1 MASTGRQQT
10 RQHRGKFDVNNDGF
24 ITLGDLR
31 KFFESSSKERC
42 GLEFSKVRVLDDELQ
57 LLAEALHG
65 AQAATPPR
73 PPPSMPSPP
82 APPEP
87 SAADKAWVSVSVL
100 GVVGRFRLYGLRS
113 LEPEEL
119 FWASFQA
126 LLFRLPD
133 QPDAQQVLRSSF
145 LRLRNAQGDIAAADV
160 LSVLASYEVP
170 ANQLPL
176 RSLRRVLQWLGV
188 EARSL
193 EEVLP
198 AAQLPGPGDAQEP
211 EFRLRLQKLRI
222 VYQDFAQRLEKGLG
236 RAQLQLRPPEA
247 LAVPAPPS
255 HPVDFEARC
264 HAAQARESAAN
275 RRCVVL
281 EQEVRT
287 KDRIAKELQ
296 RQVGELDSL
305 VERLESE
312 LYEER
317 GSKVNL
323 MAQLNA
329 SVPKA
334 EVDPKL
340 RQLEEL
346 KFQVEQ
352 SSLALKQSKD
362 LARVCAAQAESYEQ
376 LVKRRQQEVRHLQE
390 SVKML
395 QAGDEVA
402 NTVGKLQYRLLLSQ
416 WEKGNIQRQLQT
428 ATQDLRQA
436 RRELLENEEQVEQ
449 ERHEHDQTEELLRQR
464 LTEASTQAAQLAEQS
479 AAAMPVDK
487 ARQLTSR
494 LEEISSRK
502 MELEERLSNVRLEL
516 LRNQAETDS
525 CRLRAQQAQELL
537 VELKALDPDSE
548 APRQRLL
555 DMAKKLADSKLQ
567 ELQHKRSLEIVKE
580 QHQQLE
586 KARQADEKEIQN
598 LQREVANAESKLA
611 DQEQQWRAKVLEAQ
625 GAAPATAAIRRTG
638 QISIEALEEIQGKVS
653 ERDARIAVLES
664 DLQRA
669 KADQESAVAEE
680 RGKVRKLELE
690 LGLVAEGDTAKL
702 RQALRAEH
710 DSEVAQISQA
720 AQESVQTLQQLLDQT
735 EEHLQRQQQETGRLH
750 QSLSEHRAKHTEETM
765 QLQQEIAGL
774 RQELLQVRHH
784 QQADVGASAR
794 LSPLPPPPLDE
805 SARLGDSIGSEAF
818 GGMAGLGERLD
829 EQREQV
835 VSLHHRLEQQQEE
848 FQSLL
853 DQQHQEA
860 RRREEQLRGREER
873 LHQEYQAREQR
884 LLDLQEAQRHQRDQE
899 LLRIK
904 EELASLQHSE
914 TSGANEAHQRLHEQV
929 AEAQKHA
936 DLALQHN
943 AMAEQNRL
951 SAESWQRKAEE
962 FEAEL
967 QKERQKHQ
975 DSTMRKQQASLRK
988 QLAKKEEQLG
998 SLRKAVEELK
1008 DRVVQLT
1015 IRNESEELESGNARR
1030 AESEV
1035 RKRITGQEEKVQTL
1049 KDQVV
1054 RLSKQ
1059 LQEQKAQATHEA
1071 ARAGELDSREAVL
1084 GQLLEAAAAQLAEK
1098 AAEARRFEEQLVRQ
1112 TRRAT
1117 EAEEALRG
1125 ERGVAEGE
1133 VKIAKKEGQ
1142 AAAEANARRVG
1153 ALLER
1158 VEVLQ
1163 AERLELS
1170 AKLHG
1175 AEASLAL
1182 LRGASRSGAPVEAVA
1197 SLAEAKERLRGEQH
1211 LRQALQEEVRDLSA
1225 QLEMMAGA
1233 RVEQKTL
1240 SSPSPLQEL
1249 TSQALGSPLHQGTSR
1264 SGSRSP
1270 ASRSPVPRSLKQ
1282 ASELAARCGQLQA
1295 EVASL
1300 KARSS
1305 VLEQENDDLKLRVAS
1320 DGDAM
1325 TASASAAEID
1335 MLKGSLENVNAQNRA
1350 LATEIEAERLRHRAV
1365 YRNQG
1370 EEELRRLQQQLNQA
1384 YQSLAAER
1392 QRIGVLSQAL
1402 EVERHMRVAPNT
1414 SDSSSAVALATAR
1427 ATIADLQQRLD
1438 EALKARIQLPAASH
1452 PREAELAARVE
1463 ELMRENTQLR
1473 RQVASPGRGASVEVP
1488 QLQARIQELLR
1499 ENLALQ
1505 QRAAG
1510 SISPLPPVPATP
1522 VAPLT
1527 SAPPVAAVPVAATA
1541 PSPDTVALTA
1551 LQQQVAQLQA
1561 RVQELLRENHD
1572 IQRRRSPSPPQSGDA
1587 GALAASRRQVEELQA
1602 RLQDVLRENLELQR
1616 RSQSPIPAGDAA
1628 ALAAARRQNEELQVK
1643 VQELLCETELL
1654 RRSQSPAPSGDAA
1667 ALAGA
1672 RRQNEELQG
1681 RVQELQRENQELQR
1695 RAADP
1700 ASGALALAA
1709 ARRQNEELQVRV
1721 QELLRENLELQRPQ
1735 GPQGPPPPP
1744 GDNASALAAA
1754 RGENEELQA
1763 RVQELQREN
1772 LALQQQSQAPP
1783 PPVPD
1788 NFGAFD
1794 LVLGAAKRQN
1804 EELEAR
1810 VQELVR
1816 ENLHLQQRSPS
1827 PPGVS
1832 GEAALRRQNEELQ
1845 ARVQGVLR
1853 DNLELQRRSP
1863 SPPGAVLSEGDVLA
1877 AAQQKNEDLQVRCL
1891 DLIQENDALRQQLQ
1905 ERGLSPS
1912 PRRDLSPQRPSR
1924 RPAAEALRSALQQK
1938 ELSLVQLLTDLD
1950 PQMHGKVSFEAFRL
1964 ACNRHRLPLQAEDF
1978 AKLAGALNLD
1988 KRGFFAKEDLLRAF
2002 RSAEVVRSAPASS
2015 SAASR
2020 GRKAAEGPGTQGRGG
2035 SREAAPPSAVG
2046 AVEAKHRRQLEHL
2059 ESRLF
2064 QSEEEKR
2071 GLQQELEALR
2081 REDTAREEALQKP
2094 RALSVLLSAGDAAP
2108 PIIKELK
2115 LEVKGTRE
2123 LRDKLYNAEMQLES
2137 YKRRLEV
2144 DARQELEK
2152 ERHVVKQLQAE
2163 LEEKERTVA
2172 ELIFDLRRA
2181 RNASS
2186 EGDWAQRE
2194 EEYMRLD
2201 LQLRKLEGELASS
2214 RRAERDMADRLLQAE
2229 HVAMELRFDRE
2240 QVHLRSSRLE
2250 SRILELELLTGG
2262 DSPRQRHSP
2271 LKTGA
2276 GAAAANLQSRKER
2289 NLENVI
2295 EGLERVV
2302 NQQKAEN
2309 QRLKVALDRRP
2320 DERRGRGRAE
2330 VERLRKRVEE
2340 LESALPRRQDS
2351 HQPPE
2356 GPALEAYRRELAA
2369 KEEVILKLQERLRE
2383 GPSAEPPEM
2392 KRLLQ
2397 ELSELRQARS
2407 EDGQALDEAQRA
2419 LQEAEMT
2426 EKRYLEVVRENR
2438 KLRQDLSALEDD
2450 GFWKEIESLQARNQE
2465 AVSLAKES
2473 HEVLLRCGAHAG
2485 VDISSLAARL
2495 ETFAAAG

>member
-1 MASTGRQQT
+1 
-10 RQHRGKFDVNNDGF
+10 
-24 ITLGDLR
+24 
-31 KFFESSSKERC
+31 
-42 GLEFSKVRVLDDELQ
+42 
-57 LLAEALHG
+57 
-65 AQAATPPR
+65 
-73 PPPSMPSPP
+73 
-82 APPEP
+82 
-87 SAADKAWVSVSVL
+87 
-100 GVVGRFRLYGLRS
+100 
-113 LEPEEL
+113 
-119 FWASFQA
+119 
-126 LLFRLPD
+126 
-133 QPDAQQVLRSSF
+133 
-145 LRLRNAQGDIAAADV
+145 
-160 LSVLASYEVP
+160 
-170 ANQLPL
+170 
-176 RSLRRVLQWLGV
+176 VLQWLGV

-198 AAQLPGPGDAQEP
+198 AAQLPNPGDAQEP

-247 LAVPAPPS
+247 LVVPAPPS
-255 HPVDFEARC
+255 PPADLEARC

-296 RQVGELDSL
+296 RQVGELDHL

-329 SVPKA
+329 SLPKA
-334 EVDPKL
+334 EVEPKL

-346 KFQVEQ
+346 KFQVDQ

-376 LVKRRQQEVRHLQE
+376 LVKRRQQEVRNLQE

-402 NTVGKLQYRLLLSQ
+402 NTVGKLQYRLLLCQ
-416 WEKGNIQRQLQT
+416 WEKGNVQRQLQT

-449 ERHEHDQTEELLRQR
+449 ERQEHDQTEELLRHR
-464 LTEASTQAAQLAEQS
+464 LTEASAQAAQLAEQS

-502 MELEERLSNVRLEL
+502 MELEERLSKVRLEL

-537 VELKALDPDSE
+537 MELKALDPDSE

-555 DMAKKLADSKLQ
+555 EMAKKLADSKLQ

-625 GAAPATAAIRRTG
+625 GAAPATAVRRVG

-664 DLQRA
+664 DLQKS
-669 KADQESAVAEE
+669 KADRESAVAEE
-680 RGKVRKLELE
+680 RAKVRKLELE
-690 LGLVAEGDTAKL
+690 LGLVAEGDMAKL

-710 DSEVAQISQA
+710 DAEVAQISQA

-735 EEHLQRQQQETGRLH
+735 EEHLQRQQQDTARLH
-750 QSLSEHRAKHTEETM
+750 QNLSEQRAKHAEETM

-774 RQELLQVRHH
+774 RQELFQIRH
-784 QQADVGASAR
+784 QQQSDVGASAR
-794 LSPLPPPPLDE
+794 LSPLPPPPPDE

-818 GGMAGLGERLD
+818 GGMEGLGNRLD

-835 VSLHHRLEQQQEE
+835 VSLHHRLEQQHEE

-884 LLDLQEAQRHQRDQE
+884 LLDLQEAQRQQRDQE

-904 EELASLQHSE
+904 EELASLHSAN
-914 TSGANEAHQRLHEQV
+914 GANAEAQQQREEQV
-929 AEAQKHA
+929 AEAQRHA

-943 AMAEQNRL
+943 ALAEQNRL
-951 SAESWQRKAEE
+951 SAESWQRKAAEL
-962 FEAEL
+962 EAEL

-975 DSTMRKQQASLRK
+975 ESTMRKQQASLRR
-988 QLAKKEEQLG
+988 QLANKEEQLG

-1015 IRNESEELESGNARR
+1015 IRNEREEMESGNARR

-1035 RKRITGQEEKVQTL
+1035 RKRITGQGEKMQNL
-1049 KDQVV
+1049 KDQVA

-1071 ARAGELDSREAVL
+1071 ARAGELDSREAAL
-1084 GQLLEAAAAQLAEK
+1084 GQLLEASAAQLAEK
-1098 AAEARRFEEQLVRQ
+1098 AAEARRFEELLLRQ

-1133 VKIAKKEGQ
+1133 VKLVMKEGQ

-1158 VEVLQ
+1158 LEALQ

-1170 AKLHG
+1170 SKLHG
-1175 AEASLAL
+1175 AEAALAV
-1182 LRGASRSGAPVEAVA
+1182 LRGTARGGASVEAVA
-1197 SLAEAKERLRGEQH
+1197 NMAALKERLREEQD
-1211 LRQALQEEVRDLSA
+1211 LRQALQEEVRDLST
-1225 QLEMMAGA
+1225 QLEMAGP
-1233 RVEQKTL
+1233 RVDQKTL
-1240 SSPSPLQEL
+1240 SSPSPLREL
-1249 TSQALGSPLHQGTSR
+1249 TSQAPGSPLRQGTSR

-1270 ASRSPVPRSLKQ
+1270 SASRSPAPRSLKQ

-1295 EVASL
+1295 EVAAL
-1300 KARSS
+1300 KARST

-1320 DGDAM
+1320 DADPV
-1325 TASASAAEID
+1325 SASAEME
-1335 MLKGSLENVNAQNRA
+1335 MLRGSLENVNAQNRV

-1365 YRNQG
+1365 YRSQG
-1370 EEELRRLQQQLNQA
+1370 EEEELRRLKQQLNQA

-1392 QRIGVLSQAL
+1392 QRISVLSQAL

-1414 SDSSSAVALATAR
+1414 SDSSSAVAMATAR

-1438 EALKARIQLPAASH
+1438 EALKARVQLPPTGQ
-1452 PREAELAARVE
+1452 PREAELVAQVE
-1463 ELMRENTQLR
+1463 ELLRENTQLR
-1473 RQVASPGRGASVEVP
+1473 RQVASPGTVRASAEQQVL
-1488 QLQARIQELLR
+1488 QLQARIQQLLR
-1499 ENLALQ
+1499 ENMSL
-1505 QRAAG
+1505 QRAAE
-1510 SISPLPPVPATP
+1510 SAPPIPPVPATP
-1522 VAPLT
+1522 VAT
-1527 SAPPVAAVPVAATA
+1527 AVSVAAVPVAAPPTA
-1541 PSPDTVALTA
+1541 TAQPHPDTAVLMA

-1561 RVQELLRENHD
+1561 RVQELLRENID
-1572 IQRRRSPSPPQSGDA
+1572 MQRRSPSPPPASGDA
-1587 GALAASRRQVEELQA
+1587 ASLAAARRQNEELQARVQELLRENIDMQRRSPSPPPASGGDAASLAAARRQNEELQA
-1602 RLQDVLRENLELQR
+1602 RLQTVLRENLELQR
-1616 RSQSPIPAGDAA
+1616 RSQSPTPSDAA
-1628 ALAAARRQNEELQVK
+1628 ALAAARRQIEELQAR
-1643 VQELLCETELL
+1643 VQELASEMELQ
-1654 RRSQSPAPSGDAA
+1654 RRSQSPAPPGE
-1667 ALAGA
+1667 AGA
-1672 RRQNEELQG
+1672 GASRQNAELQG
-1681 RVQELQRENQELQR
+1681 RVQELLRENLELQGR
-1695 RAADP
+1695 SSDIASAA
-1700 ASGALALAA
+1700 GAAV
-1709 ARRQNEELQVRV
+1709 RRQNEELQVRV
-1721 QELLRENLELQRPQ
+1721 QELLRENLELQRY
-1735 GPQGPPPPP
+1735 PPPPP
-1744 GDNASALAAA
+1744 GAAETAAALAAA
-1754 RGENEELQA
+1754 KQENDKLQG

-1772 LALQQQSQAPP
+1772 NELRSQIQATPS
-1783 PPVPD
+1783 VPD
-1788 NFGAFD
+1788 DFGALD
-1794 LVLGAAKRQN
+1794 RALGAAKRQN

-1810 VQELVR
+1810 VQELLS
-1816 ENLHLQQRSPS
+1816 ENLQLQRRSPS
-1827 PPGVS
+1827 PPPDAP
-1832 GEAALRRQNEELQ
+1832 GEAALAAARHQNDELQ
-1845 ARVQGVLR
+1845 ARMQGVLR

-1863 SPPGAVLSEGDVLA
+1863 SPPGDA
-1877 AAQQKNEDLQVRCL
+1877 ARQKNEELQARCF
-1891 DLIQENDALRQQLQ
+1891 DLIQENDALRQQLA
-1905 ERGLSPS
+1905 ERARDGSPH
-1912 PRRDLSPQRPSR
+1912 RSR
-1924 RPAAEALRSALQQK
+1924 RPAAEALRLALQRQ
-1938 ELSLVQLLTDLD
+1938 ELSLVKLLTGLD
-1950 PQMHGKVSFEAFRL
+1950 PQMHGKVSFEAFQA
-1964 ACNRHRLPLQAEDF
+1964 ACSRHHLSLQADDF
-1978 AKLAGALNLD
+1978 GKLANVLNLD
-1988 KRGFFAKEDLLRAF
+1988 KRGFFHKEALLRAF
-2002 RSAEVVRSAPASS
+2002 RRAEEVASPP
-2015 SAASR
+2015 R
-2020 GRKAAEGPGTQGRGG
+2020 GRKASDGPSHTQSRACSG
-2035 SREAAPPSAVG
+2035 SREVHAPKGLGP
-2046 AVEAKHRRQLEHL
+2046 VEVQHRRQIERL

-2064 QSEEEKR
+2064 ASEQER
-2071 GLQQELEALR
+2071 QTLQQDLDALR
-2081 REDTAREEALQKP
+2081 RQESAREDALQKP
-2094 RALSVLLSAGDAAP
+2094 RPLSVLLSAGDTAP
-2108 PIIKELK
+2108 PFIKELK

-2123 LRDKLYNAEMQLES
+2123 LRDKLYNAETQLES

-2172 ELIFDLRRA
+2172 ELLFDLRRA
-2181 RNASS
+2181 RNASG

-2201 LQLRKLEGELASS
+2201 LQLRKLEGELTSS

-2250 SRILELELLTGG
+2250 SRILELELLNGE
-2262 DSPRQRHSP
+2262 DSPRQRQSP

-2320 DERRGRGRAE
+2320 DDRRGRGRAE
-2330 VERLRKRVEE
+2330 VERLRKRIEE
-2340 LESALPRRQDS
+2340 LESAPPRSQDGGNMS
-2351 HQPPE
+2351 AE
-2356 GPALEAYRRELAA
+2356 GPVLEAYRREVAA
-2369 KEEVILKLQERLRE
+2369 KEEVIQKLQEKLRE
-2383 GPSAEPPEM
+2383 GAEGPGTEPPEM
-2392 KRLLQ
+2392 QRLLQ
-2397 ELSELRQARS
+2397 ELAELRRARG

-2450 GFWKEIESLQARNQE
+2450 GFWKEIESLQTRNQE
-2465 AVSLAKES
+2465 AVGLAKES
-2473 HEVLLRCGAHAG
+2473 QEALLRCGTAAG
-2485 VDISSLAARL
+2485 VDVASLMARL
-2495 ETFAAAG
+2495 EMFAAAG